1 MLSAKAVDRWAE
13 DWADGLNP
21 ILVKETR
28 QVFKTHLVTIPFFV
42 ALVVA
47 WFVSMSVVIEP
58 AHPESVLGPRLLM
71 PLLMVLGA
79 ALFYVVPYISF
90 RSMTAERERHTFEM
104 LAVSS
109 LSDTQIFWGK
119 LSSALVVIGLFVA
132 AFAPFISMTYMLR
145 GLSVFDILAALIV
158 IAATATMLSLF
169 GLMLGALATKLHFQ
183 IMNMLLLLFGSTI
196 AAIFLS
202 ELTASIAYTGGGV
215 DLCGM
220 TCFLIGFVGFPGLF
234 FAAVT
239 LGSLRPPTIGLV
251 RTYVGQED
259 LPAIV
264 QAADHL
270 AETIEQHVPLRPES
284 YTLRH
289 LKKVTI
295 TPEAVQSMVPVVV
308 RMERL
313 LNPRQRQFGHLGR
326 YRYLT
331 IKGAAEPLEMIC
343 TVQNMVLHRF
353 GWSELCAADADE
365 IPLTEEQL
373 VYTIG
378 PDDLRVLK
386 LAVSRLGELLDRDE
400 PPELEEAGIFSER
413 PEADALN
420 LSDPNAEQQ

>member
-28 QVFKTHLVTIPFFV
+28 QVFKTHLVTIPFFA

-58 AHPESVLGPRLLM
+58 VHPQSILGPKLFM
-71 PLLMVLGA
+71 PLLLVLGA

-119 LSSALVVIGLFVA
+119 FSSALVLIGLFVA

-145 GLSVFDILAALIV
+145 GLSVFDIIAALIV
-158 IAATATMLSLF
+158 ISATATTLSLF

-183 IMNMLLLLFGSTI
+183 IMNMLLLLFVSTI
-196 AAIFLS
+196 AAIFLADLVTS
-202 ELTASIAYTGGGV
+202 TTPTSGSV
-215 DLCGM
+215 NLCGM
-220 TCFLIGFVGFPGLF
+220 ACFLIGFVGFPGLF
-234 FAAVT
+234 FATVT
-239 LGSLRPPTIGLV
+239 LGSLRPPTMGLV
-251 RTYVGQED
+251 RTYVGHED
-259 LPAIV
+259 LPRIV
-264 QAADHL
+264 QAADNL
-270 AETIEQHVPLRPES
+270 AETIERHVPLRPETYS
-284 YTLRH
+284 LRQ
-289 LKKVTI
+289 LKKVPI
-295 TPEAVQSMVPVVV
+295 TPDAVQSVVPVVA

-313 LNPRQRQFGHLGR
+313 LNPRQRRFEHLGR

-353 GWSELCAADADE
+353 GWSELCVADADE
-365 IPLTEEQL
+365 IPLTEEHL
-373 VYTIG
+373 VYSLG
-378 PDDLRVLK
+378 PDDLQTLK
-386 LAVSRLGELLDRDE
+386 LAVSRLQELLNRDE

-413 PEADALN
+413 PESDASN
-420 LSDPNAEQQ
+420 LKASNDGQQ

>member
-28 QVFKTHLVTIPFFV
+28 QVFKTHLVTIPFFA

-58 AHPESVLGPRLLM
+58 AHPESILGPKLFM
-71 PLLMVLGA
+71 PLLLVLGA

-119 LSSALVVIGLFVA
+119 FSSALVVIGLFVA

-145 GLSVFDILAALIV
+145 GLSVFDIITALIV
-158 IAATATMLSLF
+158 ISATATTLSLF

-202 ELTASIAYTGGGV
+202 ELTASITFSGGGV
-215 DLCGM
+215 NLCGM
-220 TCFLIGFVGFPGLF
+220 ACFLIGFVGFPGLF

-239 LGSLRPPTIGLV
+239 LGSLRPPTMGLV
-251 RTYVGQED
+251 RTYVGQDD

-289 LKKVTI
+289 LKKVSI
-295 TPEAVQSMVPVVV
+295 TPEVVQSVVPVVM

-365 IPLTEEQL
+365 IPLTEELL

-378 PDDLRVLK
+378 PDDLRTLK
-386 LAVSRLGELLDRDE
+386 LAVSRLKALLNRDE

-413 PEADALN
+413 PESNASNLN
-420 LSDPNAEQQ
+420 DPNDGQQ